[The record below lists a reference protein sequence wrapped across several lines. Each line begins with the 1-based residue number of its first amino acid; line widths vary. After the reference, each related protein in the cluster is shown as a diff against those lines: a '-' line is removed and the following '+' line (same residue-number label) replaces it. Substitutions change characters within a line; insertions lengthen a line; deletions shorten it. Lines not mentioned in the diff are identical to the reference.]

1 MKTLLLTCLM
11 VFFSLSLSAQTSADP
26 KAEARHELTSYLE
39 TIKAENPELA
49 LTMKEE
55 NILLRALVAKNLHL
69 KSIDDGVLGE
79 AVSATERAEL
89 VQNYQDR
96 VSAILGPDRMK
107 IVLEAA
113 KAATTAEEPE
123 VAPVDEK

>member
-11 VFFSLSLSAQTSADP
+11 VFSSLSLSAQTSADP

-69 KSIDDGVLGE
+69 KSIDDGVLDE